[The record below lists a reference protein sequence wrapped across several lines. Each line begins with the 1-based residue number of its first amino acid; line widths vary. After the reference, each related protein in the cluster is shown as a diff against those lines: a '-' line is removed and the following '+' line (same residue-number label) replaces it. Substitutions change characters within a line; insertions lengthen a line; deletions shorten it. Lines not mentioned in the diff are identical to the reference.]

1 MRGTV
6 SALCAGILCA
16 VPAACVDRAKT
27 LLHDAARTGD
37 FSEVKALT
45 KAGAD
50 PNARAEFGLSPL
62 HYAALGNGN
71 PSVFKALIE
80 AKSPNPGIL
89 TMLGNGSPLV
99 VKALLNAGADPN
111 ARAEYGLTP
120 LYNAAIAASDPS
132 IVEALIESGGGP
144 ERPHRKWLY
153 AASYGGANLRS
164 SGRRGVAGRRRG
176 PESPRRIRPNSVRLC
191 GRQQGVAGN
200 QRLPAVEGRPVRVM
214 DRASVAARALAVAG
228 AGGPGGGRRRRLRDA
243 TAFPQGTPLPTSPL
257 DRGEE
262 SKSQGVGLRGS
273 ATPIIESRVT
283 RAARLSSA
291 QPSVPSGRIGS
302 TR

>member
-16 VPAACVDRAKT
+16 VPAACVDRAET

-50 PNARAEFGLSPL
+50 PKARAEFGLSPL

-120 LYNAAIAASDPS
+120 LYNAAIAAFDPS
-132 IVEALIESGGGP
+132 IVEALIESGADPNARVGNGYTPLHMAAQTSGP
-144 ERPHRKWLY
+144 SVVEALLDAGADPKARAEYGRIPFDY
-153 AASYGGANLRS
+153 ADDNKALQGTDAY
-164 SGRRGVAGRRRG
+164 RR
-176 PESPRRIRPNSVRLC
+176 L
-191 GRQQGVAGN
+191 Q
-200 QRLPAVEGRPVRVM
+200 EGR
-214 DRASVAARALAVAG
+214 
-228 AGGPGGGRRRRLRDA
+228 
-243 TAFPQGTPLPTSPL
+243 F
-257 DRGEE
+257 E
-262 SKSQGVGLRGS
+262 
-273 ATPIIESRVT
+273 
-283 RAARLSSA
+283 
-291 QPSVPSGRIGS
+291 
-302 TR
+302 